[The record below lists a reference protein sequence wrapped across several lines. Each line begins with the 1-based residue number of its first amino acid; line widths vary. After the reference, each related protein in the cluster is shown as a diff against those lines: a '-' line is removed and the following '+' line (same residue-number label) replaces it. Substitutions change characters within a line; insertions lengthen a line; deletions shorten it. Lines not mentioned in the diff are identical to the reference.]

1 MGFEPLREI
10 GKLLLVLGMVLA
22 AVGLLLT
29 LGPKLPFRLGRLP
42 GDNIIIR
49 RDHFTFYFPL
59 ATGLLL
65 SVVVSFLF
73 WFFGRR

>member
-10 GKLLLVLGMVLA
+10 GKLLLIFGLVLA

-29 LGPKLPFRLGRLP
+29 LGPKLPFRIGRLP
-42 GDNIIIR
+42 GDIILK

-59 ATGLLL
+59 ATGLVL

>member
-10 GKLLLVLGMVLA
+10 GKLLLIFGLVLA

-42 GDNIIIR
+42 GDFIIR
-49 RDHFTFYFPL
+49 RDHFTIYFPF

>member
-1 MGFEPLREI
+1 MQFGPMREMA
-10 GKLLLVLGMVLA
+10 KLLLIFGLVLA
-22 AVGLLLT
+22 AGLLLT
-29 LGPKLPFRLGRLP
+29 LGPKLPFRFGRLP
-42 GDNIIIR
+42 GDIILR
-49 RDHFTFYFPL
+49 RDSFTFYFPL

>member
-10 GKLLLVLGMVLA
+10 GKLLLVFGLVLA
-22 AVGLLLT
+22 AAGLLLT
-29 LGPKLPFRLGRLP
+29 LGPKLPFRLGHLP
-42 GDNIIIR
+42 GDFIIR

>member
-22 AVGLLLT
+22 AAGLLLT
-29 LGPKLPFRLGRLP
+29 LGPKLPFRIGRLP
-42 GDNIIIR
+42 GDNIIR
-49 RDHFTFYFPL
+49 RDNFTFYFPL

>member
-10 GKLLLVLGMVLA
+10 GKLLLIFGLVLA
-22 AVGLLLT
+22 AAGLLLT
-29 LGPKLPFRLGRLP
+29 LGPKLPFRIGRLP
-42 GDNIIIR
+42 GDFNLK
-49 RDHFTFYFPL
+49 RDNFTFYFPL

>member
-10 GKLLLVLGMVLA
+10 GKLLLIFGLVLA
-22 AVGLLLT
+22 AVGSLLT
-29 LGPKLPFRLGRLP
+29 LGPKLPFRIDRLP
-42 GDNIIIR
+42 GDIILK

-59 ATGLLL
+59 ATGLVL

>member
-10 GKLLLVLGMVLA
+10 GKLLLIFGLVLA
-22 AVGLLLT
+22 AVGSLLT
-29 LGPKLPFRLGRLP
+29 LGPKLPFRIGRLP
-42 GDNIIIR
+42 GDIILK

-59 ATGLLL
+59 ATGLVL